1 MPALRDFETI
11 LVEVKDRVCWITL
24 NRPDRLNA
32 FTPTMQAELREVW
45 RHMRVDDELR
55 VAVITGAGRAFCAG
69 VDRDVPM
76 SAMTDKPFGTS
87 NPYMYDDPGED
98 LGPKSCDLWKPVIA
112 AVNGIACGGAF
123 YILSEVD
130 VIIAAEDAEFFD
142 PHVTYGM
149 AAVYEPIKMLP
160 RMPFGEVL
168 RMSLAG
174 VHERISARRALE
186 IGLATEVAPNDQL
199 LEAAG
204 NFAAIVASQPALAV
218 QATLRSV
225 WAGSDLM
232 PRNAIPIAPA
242 FLATGNNPD
251 ALREGQEAFKGGG
264 RIKPRIR

>member
-1 MPALRDFETI
+1 VREFETI
-11 LVEVKDRVCWITL
+11 QVEIKDGVCWLTL

-32 FTPTMQAELREVW
+32 FTSTMQQEVREVW
-45 RHMRVDDELR
+45 RHMRVDDDIR
-55 VAVITGAGRAFCAG
+55 VAVITGAGRDFCAG
-69 VDRDVPM
+69 VDRDQPM
-76 SAMTDKPFGTS
+76 TAMTDKPFGTS

-130 VIIAAEDAEFFD
+130 VIIASEDATFFD

-160 RMPFGEVL
+160 KMPMGEVL

-174 VHERISARRALE
+174 AHERIGAKRAME
-186 IGLATEVAPNDQL
+186 IGLVSEVVPRDGL
-199 LEAAG
+199 LDAAG

-225 WAGSDLM
+225 WMGSDM
-232 PRNAIPIAPA
+232 GPRGAIPIAPA
-242 FLATGNNPD
+242 YLATGNNPD
-251 ALREGQEAFKGGG
+251 ALRQGQDAFKSAP
-264 RIKPRIR
+264 RVKPRIR

>member
-1 MPALRDFETI
+1 VREFETI
-11 LVEVKDRVCWITL
+11 TVEVKDGVCWVTL
-24 NRPDRLNA
+24 NRPEHLNA
-32 FTPTMQAELREVW
+32 FTTTMQEELREVW
-45 RHMRVDDELR
+45 RAMRLDDDQR

-69 VDRDVPM
+69 VDRDQPM
-76 SAMTDKPFGTS
+76 TAMTDKPFGTS

-130 VIIAAEDAEFFD
+130 VIIAAEDATFFD

-160 RMPFGEVL
+160 KMPLGEVL

-174 VHERISARRALE
+174 VHERIGAQRAHE
-186 IGLATEVAPNDQL
+186 IGLVSEVVPNDQL

-204 NFAAIVASQPALAV
+204 RFAAIVAGQPALAI

-225 WAGSDLM
+225 WMGADLL
-232 PRNAIPIAPA
+232 PRNAIPVAPA
-242 FLATGNNPD
+242 FLATGNNPA
-251 ALREGQEAFKGGG
+251 ALREGQENFKTAP